1 MIEGGQRHSFSFFR
15 EVQTLSLE
23 ACTSAVAPL
32 SDDFL
37 SQSDATSTT
46 TSHCSKHDHAVIS
59 PGTYCLHVI
68 PVLVVLLFCM
78 LRLTLGQMAQGPL
91 MICVRCSI
99 LRTYRDALS
108 ATIQKSGVRIVSSRT
123 FVDAHGRH
131 YVVELLLDFVFNA
144 DAEFMRH

>member
-1 MIEGGQRHSFSFFR
+1 MEAKSFENRKKPMRNATSRYQQGAQRVEDNSKSGDTLVLTFRVLKNDCIYMIEHDRRGTERHSFSFFL

-78 LRLTLGQMAQGPL
+78 LRLTLGQMA
-91 MICVRCSI
+91 
-99 LRTYRDALS
+99 
-108 ATIQKSGVRIVSSRT
+108 
-123 FVDAHGRH
+123 
-131 YVVELLLDFVFNA
+131 
-144 DAEFMRH
+144 